1 MGFGDTDS
9 PRASD
14 GPLPDGV
21 ALVIDARRRDI
32 GGFTVRRL
40 LPFSKRRT
48 VGPFIYLDE
57 MGPADLPPGE
67 GLDVKPHPHIG
78 LETVTY
84 LFEGEIVH
92 RDSLGSLQPIR
103 PGAVN
108 WMTAGRGVVHSER
121 SGPEERERA
130 SRLHGLQVWVALPAA
145 EEEAAPGFRH
155 HPADRLP
162 RIEAGG
168 ARLRLLVGSAWGA
181 ESPVRAASPLFY
193 ADAALDDG
201 ATLELPAEHEER
213 AAYVVAGAVRCGS
226 ARFTGGR
233 MLVFAAGAGPILRA
247 EGPTRLALL
256 GGAPLDGPRHISWNF
271 VSSSRERIETAR
283 RDWKEGRFPKVPGD
297 EEELVPLPE

>member
-1 MGFGDTDS
+1 MSPSDTRA

-21 ALVIDARRRDI
+21 ALVVDARRRDI
-32 GGFTVRRL
+32 GGFAVRRL

-57 MGPADLPPGE
+57 MGPAELPPGE

-78 LETVTY
+78 LATVTY

-121 SGPEERERA
+121 SGPEERARA
-130 SRLHGLQVWVALPAA
+130 SRLHGLQVWVALPEAA
-145 EEEAAPGFRH
+145 EEAAPDFH
-155 HPADRLP
+155 HHRADQLP
-162 RIEAGG
+162 ELEIGG
-168 ARLRLLVGSAWGA
+168 VRMRLLVGSAWGA
-181 ESPVRAASPLFY
+181 VSPVRAASSLFY
-193 ADAALDDG
+193 VDAALDDR
-201 ATLELPAEHEER
+201 ASLELPAEHEER
-213 AAYVVAGAVRCGS
+213 AAYVVAGAVRFGS
-226 ARFTGGR
+226 ALFAAGQ
-233 MLVFAAGAGPILRA
+233 MLVFAPGARPILRA
-247 EGPTRLALL
+247 EGATRLALF

-271 VSSSRERIETAR
+271 VSSSRARIETAR
-283 RDWKEGRFPKVPGD
+283 LDWKEGRFPKVPGD
-297 EEELVPLPE
+297 EEEFVPLPE